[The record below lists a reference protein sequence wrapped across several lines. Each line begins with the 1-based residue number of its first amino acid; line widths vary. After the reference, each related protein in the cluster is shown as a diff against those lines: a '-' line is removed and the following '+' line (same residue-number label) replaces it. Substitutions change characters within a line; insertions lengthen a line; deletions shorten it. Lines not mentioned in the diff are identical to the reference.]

1 MSSLLRQ
8 SELLGASQSVSLRT
22 GAVNRAFDVVFATA
36 GLLFLS
42 PLFGVIAVAIKVD
55 DGGPVFY
62 SQNRVGKGFQ
72 PFRLCKFRSMVTGA
86 DRHSSLTAPGDSR
99 LTRVGRWLRHYKLD
113 ELPQL
118 FNVLKGDMQLV
129 GSRPEVERYVRMF
142 SSEYDVI
149 LRDRPGITDPA
160 SLAYRRE
167 DKFLSSSQIEQQ
179 YVEEI
184 LPAKLKLSLE
194 YQQRRNFLSDVGIL
208 LQTTLG
214 VIL

>member
-142 SSEYDVI
+142 SSEYAVI
-149 LRDRPGITDPA
+149 LQDRPGITDPA